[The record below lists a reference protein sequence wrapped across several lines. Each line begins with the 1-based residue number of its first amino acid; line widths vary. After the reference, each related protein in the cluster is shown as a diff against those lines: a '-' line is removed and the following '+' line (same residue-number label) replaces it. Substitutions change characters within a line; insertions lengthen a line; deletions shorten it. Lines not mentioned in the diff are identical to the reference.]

1 MPACRS
7 WRTRRAS
14 GTRASTCCRAAR
26 RRSPPSRWC
35 SRCSSSTRRRSAC
48 STRSTR
54 RSTIPTPCASATW
67 CGRCRRR
74 PSSCSSATT
83 RSRWKWR
90 RSWSAS
96 PCPSRAYRAWARWT
110 SKRPCASGRSS
121 QPEVRSAARPPSVFM
136 SDLVLGLL
144 VLGMLLFAGVLLYN
158 RWQERAA
165 QRAFGSSHPD
175 ALLAAETSAA
185 RHEPTLHKAEPPRV
199 ALPDRRVDYIMEVRL
214 PHPGMLEGWSSVE
227 QRFARRAMLVPG
239 EDDATWH
246 AALQL
251 VSRAGVVNEAELI
264 EFRSA
269 VETLGAKAGATVSAP
284 EMRSTLEAARELDK
298 TCADSDIQVALHVIG
313 QGIEPPPDE
322 QPFQVVRRE
331 DGVTLVLDVAL
342 TPDL

>member
-1 MPACRS
+1 
-7 WRTRRAS
+7 
-14 GTRASTCCRAAR
+14 
-26 RRSPPSRWC
+26 
-35 SRCSSSTRRRSAC
+35 
-48 STRSTR
+48 
-54 RSTIPTPCASATW
+54 
-67 CGRCRRR
+67 
-74 PSSCSSATT
+74 
-83 RSRWKWR
+83 
-90 RSWSAS
+90 
-96 PCPSRAYRAWARWT
+96 
-110 SKRPCASGRSS
+110 
-121 QPEVRSAARPPSVFM
+121 M

-214 PHPGMLEGWSSVE
+214 PHPGMLAGWSSVE

-313 QGIEPPPDE
+313 QGIEPPPGE

-331 DGVTLVLDVAL
+331 DGVTLVLDVAV
-342 TPDL
+342 TPDLGRSYEAMARSGRALAAAHGARLVDDRGNALDERSLAAIGAQLEAVRQTLAGHGIETGSPLARRLFS